1 MATGELL
8 YGTSGALIY
17 GASGTLLYSTSG
29 GTRADSVCFDYALY
43 TSGVLRETVTDCLD
57 PSKLPIYYFT
67 SGGSAQILPSLS
79 PMYKTLTSSVFLY
92 KDGQTTR
99 PDIAPTGITVEIY
112 QALPGSQGEGT
123 LLDTITYQPTQASR
137 TIGGVTYDGWFVS
150 IPSAATLH
158 ATYGDFIT
166 RVSVEY

>member
-8 YGTSGALIY
+8 HGSSGALIY
-17 GASGTLLYSTSG
+17 GASGTLLYSTAG
-29 GTRADSVCFDYALY
+29 GTRADSVCFDYALFS
-43 TSGVLRETVTDCLD
+43 SGVQRETVTDCTD
-57 PSKLPIYYFT
+57 PSWLPMYYFT

-79 PMYKTLTSSVFLY
+79 PMYRTLSSSVFLY
-92 KDGQTTR
+92 KSGQTTR

-112 QALPGSQGEGT
+112 QATSSQGEGT

>member
-17 GASGTLLYSTSG
+17 GTSGTLLYSVPI
-29 GTRADSVCFDYALY
+29 TRADSVCFDYEFVY
-43 TSGVLRETVTDCLD
+43 GGDIIDTGTDCLD
-57 PSKLPIYYFT
+57 PWMLDMSYAT
-67 SGGSAQILPSLS
+67 SDGSAQIAPYAS
-79 PMYKTLTSSVFLY
+79 PTYQSLTSSVFLF
-92 KDGQTTR
+92 KSGQTAR

-112 QALPGSQGEGT
+112 KNIPGGGGP
-123 LLDTITYQPTQASR
+123 LLDTTTYPPTQASR
-137 TIGGVTYDGWFVS
+137 TIGGVTYNGWSVA

-158 ATYGDFIT
+158 ATYGDFTT